1 MNQELLVRLFRTIEG
16 DPNEDIIKVAEKII
30 AEEASKGHTK
40 LANRLSEILKKN
52 INSYQSFK
60 GELKNL
66 LPKGISIPTDRRYN
80 VPLATSVEREKLR
93 HEMILPNDVDEKIN
107 RIEKEY
113 VARERLKLHGL
124 KPKQKIL
131 LYGAPGCGKSMTAER
146 IAYNVGLPF
155 LKVSFEAI
163 VSSYLGES
171 ALNLKRLFDAVQ
183 NFPCVLLLDEFDFI
197 AKSRSN
203 GQDVG
208 EMHRIVNILLN
219 LLEDFEAPGILI
231 ATTNFKG
238 IIDFALFRRF
248 DEIIEMP
255 RPTENEIERLLMQSL
270 SGMRTKGIRLEEI
283 LSQLVGFSSALIV
296 KVATDAAKIS
306 VIEGQGVLEQQHL
319 EKSIKENQIFHKN

>member
-16 DPNEDIIKVAEKII
+16 DPNENIIKVAEKII
-30 AEEASKGHTK
+30 ADEASKGHTK
-40 LANRLSEILKKN
+40 LANKLSEILKKN
-52 INSYQSFK
+52 INAYQSFR
-60 GELKNL
+60 GELKTI

-80 VPLATSVEREKLR
+80 VPLATSVDREKLR
-93 HEMILPNDVDEKIN
+93 HEMVLPIDVDGKID

-171 ALNLKRLFDAVQ
+171 ALNLKKLFDAVQ

-219 LLEDFEAPGILI
+219 LLEDFDAPGILI

-255 RPTENEIERLLMQSL
+255 RPAEKEIERLLRQSL
-270 SGMRTKGIRLEEI
+270 SGMQTKGIQLEDVI
-283 LSQLVGFSSALIV
+283 SRLVGFSSALIV
-296 KVATDAAKIS
+296 KIANDAAKIS
-306 VIEGQGVLEQQHL
+306 VIEGQGILEQQHL